1 MALAVLP
8 AAVFLAAPVNGEM
21 SIEIKRGAADFIDGK
36 IYTIYSIRAEE
47 NIEAKVTV
55 IMPEQG
61 IRGNSRNIEVGI
73 GDTASGIVCLDND
86 LKPGQY
92 LIRVVV
98 SSDNF
103 KRVKH
108 RIIEVI

>member
-1 MALAVLP
+1 
-8 AAVFLAAPVNGEM
+8 M
-21 SIEIKRGAADFIDGK
+21 SIDVKIGAADIAEDK
-36 IYTIYSIRAEE
+36 IYTIYSIGAEE
-47 NIEAKVTV
+47 KMNAKITV

-61 IRGNSRNIEVGI
+61 IRGNSRNIELGI
-73 GDTASGIVCLDND
+73 GKTASGIVCLDND